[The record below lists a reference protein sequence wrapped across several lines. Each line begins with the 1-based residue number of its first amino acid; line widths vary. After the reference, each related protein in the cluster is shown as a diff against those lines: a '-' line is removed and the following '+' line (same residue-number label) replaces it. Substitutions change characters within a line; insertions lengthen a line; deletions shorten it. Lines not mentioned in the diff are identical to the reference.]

1 MKRKDDFVL
10 QNVGGEYILVPI
22 GQRVLDL
29 NGIITLNPTGHHVW
43 ELLAEERSEDELA
56 ASVIEHFDVE
66 PERARADIKNFLD
79 EISRLGLIEE

>member
-43 ELLAEERSEDELA
+43 ELLAERRSVEELTA
-56 ASVIEHFDVE
+56 GVVEHFDIE
-66 PERARADIKNFLD
+66 PERARADIKIFLD
-79 EISRLGLIEE
+79 EIFRLGLVEE

>member
-43 ELLAEERSEDELA
+43 ELLAKHRSVEELTA
-56 ASVIEHFDVE
+56 GVVEHFDID
-66 PERARADIKNFLD
+66 PERARADIKIFLE
-79 EISRLGLIEE
+79 EISRMGLLEE

>member
-29 NGIITLNPTGHHVW
+29 NGIITLNSTGHYIW
-43 ELLAEERSEDELA
+43 ELLSEHRSEDELIA
-56 ASVIEHFDVE
+56 GVVKHFDVD
-66 PERARADIKNFLD
+66 PEQARGDIKIFLE
-79 EISRLGLIEE
+79 EISRMGMLEE